1 MREFLERLARP
12 EDRSILALLAI
23 VVGYGIWGLALGFR
37 RKRGADPAGRPEVDS
52 PDAQSALSRET

>member
-23 VVGYGIWGLALGFR
+23 IVGYGVWGLVVGFR
-37 RKRGADPAGRPEVDS
+37 RKTAIEPAS
-52 PDAQSALSRET
+52 PDAQPANTDDTD